1 MCQDFSLKL
10 LEIDYSSLKKKKR
23 FLKINSLNKRASSR
37 AVVIISFGELD
48 MTVLI
53 FSWSPLDLSLV
64 QLTNIFMSDSYLPQC
79 SDSTLIAAGQD
90 KAYQLPVVSD
100 VVVRI

>member
-1 MCQDFSLKL
+1 MCQGFSLKL

-37 AVVIISFGELD
+37 AVVISFGELD
-48 MTVLI
+48 ITVLI
-53 FSWSPLDLSLV
+53 FRWSPLDLSLV

-100 VVVRI
+100 VVARI

>member
-1 MCQDFSLKL
+1 MCQGFSLKL
-10 LEIDYSSLKKKKR
+10 LEIDYSSLFIFR
-23 FLKINSLNKRASSR
+23 NLFFFFSLNKRASSR
-37 AVVIISFGELD
+37 AVVISFGELD

-53 FSWSPLDLSLV
+53 FRWSPLDLSLV

-100 VVVRI
+100 VVARI